1 MTPTAEADLGPPP
14 ALDIR
19 GLVKR
24 YGANTILR
32 GIDLSLR
39 DGEIHALLGENGAG
53 KSTVI
58 KVLAGAVPRDA
69 GDIDVHGAAL
79 QAHHTPSDVRRAG
92 VAFVHQHLALF
103 DDLSV
108 AENVALTA
116 GYRHRLGAISFRDT
130 ERSVARW
137 LDEVGAR
144 FQASTLVGRL
154 AQDEKVLCALARA
167 FAAEARIIVLDEVSA
182 SLPAPEMDRLAVALK
197 TAKRE
202 GTAYLFVTHRLAE
215 VFQLADR
222 VTVLRDGEVAMSAPT
237 ASVSHDEVVRHI
249 LGKAYVDEG
258 PPRTSGRMGP
268 PRLRVSGLLGA
279 GLSTSVDLEIA
290 GGEVLAVCG
299 LVGSGTRALAK
310 LIGGAAAPTAG
321 VAELDGVPLPLG
333 VPHRLAASDC
343 AYIPGDRPR
352 DGALGTLSI
361 RENLFPMRRPGR
373 SDVDGFL
380 RPPNAERR
388 AARDL
393 AARFEVRP
401 GGDVERSLSF
411 LSGGNQQKVI
421 FGRALRTQ
429 QKLLVFEDPTAG
441 VDIGSRAV
449 LYGLMHEATKAG
461 AAVLLVSTDFEEVAA
476 HADRALVMRDGA
488 ISAEIPVGHMA
499 PRAAELA
506 LATASYGPQAM
517 PPAMESAEL
526 R

>member
-1 MTPTAEADLGPPP
+1 MRRAEADAGLPP
-14 ALDIR
+14 ALDISR
-19 GLVKR
+19 LVKR

-32 GIDLSLR
+32 GVDLCLR

-53 KSTVI
+53 KSTLI
-58 KVLAGAVPRDA
+58 KVLAGAVPRDG
-69 GDIDVHGAAL
+69 GDIRVHGAAL
-79 QAHHTPSDVRRAG
+79 PAYHTPSDVRRAG

-108 AENVALTA
+108 AENVALTT
-116 GYRHRLGAISFRDT
+116 GYQHRLGAISFRDT

-137 LDEVGAR
+137 LDAVGAK

-167 FAAEARIIVLDEVSA
+167 FAAEGRIIVLDEVSA

-197 TAKRE
+197 AAKRE

-215 VFQLADR
+215 VFQLADW

-237 ASVSHDEVVRHI
+237 SSVTHDEVVRQI
-249 LGKAYVDEG
+249 LGKAHVDG
-258 PPRTSGRMGP
+258 GARRTGRRTGA
-268 PRLRVSGLLGA
+268 PRLRVDGLLGA
-279 GLSTSVDLEIA
+279 GLATAVDFEIF

-299 LVGSGTRALAK
+299 LVGSGTRSIARL
-310 LIGGAAAPTAG
+310 LGGAAAPTTGTAK
-321 VAELDGVPLPLG
+321 LDGATLPLG
-333 VPHRLAASDC
+333 VPHRLAANDC

-352 DGALGTLSI
+352 DGALGDLSI

-373 SDVDGFL
+373 SDADGFF
-380 RPPNAERR
+380 RWGNSERR
-388 AARDL
+388 AARVL

-401 GGDVERSLSF
+401 GGDVERSLSA

-429 QKLLVFEDPTAG
+429 QKLLVLEDPTAG

-449 LYGLMHEATKAG
+449 LYGFMHEASKAG

-488 ISAEIPVGHMA
+488 IAAEILVGHMA
-499 PRAAELA
+499 PGAAELA
-506 LATASYGPQAM
+506 LAEASYGARAFPTGS
-517 PPAMESAEL
+517 ESAP
-526 R
+526 

>member
-1 MTPTAEADLGPPP
+1 MTSTAAADAGPPP
-14 ALDIR
+14 SLDIH

-24 YGANTILR
+24 YGANTVLR
-32 GIDLSLR
+32 GVDLRLR

-53 KSTVI
+53 KSTLI
-58 KVLAGAVPRDA
+58 KVLAGAVPRDG
-69 GDIDVHGAAL
+69 GDIAVHGAPL
-79 QAHHTPSDVRRAG
+79 PTHHTPSDVRRAG

-137 LDEVGAR
+137 LDEVGAK
-144 FQASTLVGRL
+144 FGASTLVGRL

-182 SLPAPEMDRLAVALK
+182 SLPAPEMDRLAVALNA
-197 TAKRE
+197 AKRD

-237 ASVSHDEVVRHI
+237 ASVTHDEVVRQI
-249 LGKAYVDEG
+249 LGKPHVDDG
-258 PPRTSGRMGP
+258 APRSGGRPGT
-268 PRLRVSGLLGA
+268 PRLRVRGLRGA
-279 GLSTSVDLEIA
+279 GLAAAVDFEIA

-299 LVGSGTRALAK
+299 LVGSGTRAVAK
-310 LIGGAAAPTAG
+310 LLGGGAVPTAG

-333 VPHRLAASDC
+333 VPHRLSACDC
-343 AYIPGDRPR
+343 AYIPGDRSR
-352 DGALGTLSI
+352 DGALGGLSV
-361 RENLFPMRRPGR
+361 RENLFPTRRPGR
-373 SDVDGFL
+373 SDADGFV
-380 RPPNAERR
+380 RFPTAERR
-388 AARDL
+388 AAGDL
-393 AARFEVRP
+393 AARFEIRP
-401 GGDVERSLSF
+401 NGAVERPLSA

-429 QKLLVFEDPTAG
+429 QKLLVLEDPTAG

-449 LYGLMHEATKAG
+449 LYGFMHEACEAG
-461 AAVLLVSTDFEEVAA
+461 AAVLMVSTDFEEVAT

-488 ISAEIPVGHMA
+488 IAAEIHVGHMPA
-499 PRAAELA
+499 GAAETA
-506 LATASYGPQAM
+506 LAEASYGTKAM
-517 PPAMESAEL
+517 PEATESAA
-526 R
+526 

>member
-1 MTPTAEADLGPPP
+1 MMPRAQADAVLPP

-32 GIDLSLR
+32 GVDLSLR

-53 KSTVI
+53 KSTLI
-58 KVLAGAVPRDA
+58 KVLAGAVPRDG

-79 QAHHTPSDVRRAG
+79 PANHTPSDVRRAG
-92 VAFVHQHLALF
+92 VAFVHQHLDLF

-116 GYRHRLGAISFRDT
+116 GYRQRLGVISFRDT

-137 LDEVGAR
+137 LDEVGAN

-167 FAAEARIIVLDEVSA
+167 FAMEARIIVLDEVSA
-182 SLPAPEMDRLAVALK
+182 SLPAPEMDRLVVALK
-197 TAKRE
+197 AARRE

-222 VTVLRDGEVAMSAPT
+222 VTVLRDGEVALSAST
-237 ASVSHDEVVRHI
+237 ASVTHDEVVRKI
-249 LGKAYVDEG
+249 LGKVHIEG
-258 PPRTSGRMGP
+258 GARRTGVRAGP
-268 PRLRVSGLLGA
+268 PRLRVSGLRGA
-279 GLSTSVDLEIA
+279 GLASAVDFEIA

-299 LVGSGTRALAK
+299 LVGSGTRAVAK
-310 LIGGAAAPTAG
+310 LLGGAAAPTAG
-321 VAELDGVPLPLG
+321 VAELDGVPLSLG
-333 VPHRLAASDC
+333 VPHRLAVRGC
-343 AYIPGDRPR
+343 AYIPGDRAR
-352 DGALGTLSI
+352 DGALGGLAI
-361 RENLFPMRRPGR
+361 RENFFPSRRPGR
-373 SDVDGFL
+373 SEADGFVRL
-380 RPPNAERR
+380 PAAERR

-393 AARFEVRP
+393 VSRFEVRP
-401 GGDVERSLSF
+401 GDDVERSLSA

-429 QKLLVFEDPTAG
+429 QKLLVLEDPTAG

-449 LYGLMHEATKAG
+449 LYGFMHDASAAGTAILM
-461 AAVLLVSTDFEEVAA
+461 VSNDFEEVAA
-476 HADRALVMRDGA
+476 HADRAFVMRDGA
-488 ISAEIPVGHMA
+488 IAAEIPVGRMA
-499 PRAAELA
+499 ASAAELA
-506 LATASYGPQAM
+506 LAEASYGAK
-517 PPAMESAEL
+517 ANSVVTEIVG
-526 R
+526 